1 MGGGN
6 EEEGEDEWC
15 LRGETMRGQSQV
27 EKVRDLSQVER
38 AEQEV

>member
-1 MGGGN
+1 MKRRERMSGVS
-6 EEEGEDEWC
+6 GERRW
-15 LRGETMRGQSQV
+15 RGQSQV